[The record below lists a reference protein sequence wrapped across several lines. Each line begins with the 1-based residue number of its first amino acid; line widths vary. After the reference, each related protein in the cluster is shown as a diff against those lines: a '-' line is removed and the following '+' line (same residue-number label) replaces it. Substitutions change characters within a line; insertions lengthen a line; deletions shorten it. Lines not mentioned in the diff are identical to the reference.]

1 LDSMY
6 DREAVAPLWK
16 ELVAVGVDSLT
27 TVEKVDAMLSQNT
40 GTTLVMVNS
49 VCGCAAGSARPGVAL
64 ALQNGVIPDR
74 LATVF
79 AGVDREATDRA
90 REYMKGIPPSSP
102 CVALFKDG
110 QLIYMLQRT
119 DIEGNLPQTIAEHLK
134 SAFDKTCTRTGPSVD
149 TEVFQKTFG
158 LDSDP
163 ACGST
168 FNIKQ

>member
-1 LDSMY
+1 MY

-16 ELVAVGVDSLT
+16 ELVAVGVDSLA
-27 TVEKVDAMLSQNT
+27 TVDEVDAVLSEKT
-40 GTTLVMVNS
+40 GTTLVIVNS

-64 ALQNGVIPDR
+64 ALQNSVIPDR
-74 LATVF
+74 LTTVF

-90 REYMKGIPPSSP
+90 RDYMKGIPPSSP

-119 DIEGNLPQTIAEHLK
+119 DIEGNSPQTIAQHLK
-134 SAFDKTCTRTGPSVD
+134 AAFDKTCARNGPSV
-149 TEVFQKTFG
+149 TAEVFQKTFG
-158 LDSDP
+158 LDAEP

-168 FNIKQ
+168 FKIKQ